1 MTLQL
6 PDPQT
11 RYQGLYYDP
20 WMQALAD
27 RLAVDLAAHVRGQR
41 RDYDNMPIELAP
53 FYAYELRA
61 LNYTRE
67 LGEIFERS
75 SLAFARELNR
85 LAGSEEGWFVLCRS
99 LGSGADLR
107 YVQDNTRPNYLGV
120 DAAGNAIAGAVRNTG
135 VELDIIPPLNLAANA
150 TLLSHLASVA
160 RVQTVP
166 YTLDLVA
173 INVVNR
179 FTVTEYHYAAFSPWV
194 GDLLT
199 GEEVM

>member
-6 PDPQT
+6 PPASR

-27 RLAVDLAAHVRGQR
+27 RLAVLMAAHVRAQR

-67 LGEIFERS
+67 LGEVFERS

-99 LGSGADLR
+99 LGAGADLR
-107 YVQDNTRPNYLGV
+107 YVQDSTRPNYLGV
-120 DAAGNAIAGAVRNTG
+120 DDQGNQIAGAVRNTG

-166 YTLDLVA
+166 YTLDLVS

-179 FTVTEYHYAAFSPWV
+179 FTFIEYDYLAIYPYV
-194 GDLLT
+194 GHELY
-199 GEEVM
+199 GEEVA